1 MVVQYLLVALVAFI
15 ASMDEQLFGI
25 TMLGRPLF
33 TSLFVGLILGDVQQG
48 VIVGA
53 ALESMFMGAIMVGAA
68 VPPEVYASGVLG
80 CAFAVITGT
89 GTATAVALALPVS
102 VFLQVWR
109 NFCYAVPGA
118 FACKKIETALANR
131 DLAKA
136 NLYHLTIV
144 PLSIGIPSALLVF
157 GSLFFGA
164 DLINN
169 ALNAIPQFVMD
180 GLNVASGVMVCI
192 GFALLIRTMGDN
204 KLLPWL
210 FLGFIMVIYLKMDV
224 VGVAAAAICV
234 ALLLAFREGS
244 SGPQAAADKNFD
256 TSSIN
261 AMKVGLMGPLSGIG
275 DSFYWGTFRV
285 VAAGIGIGIAST
297 GNPLGPIVYA
307 LIYSVINFATRI
319 VAAHLGYDLG
329 TKFLQQSEENNLM
342 SRMTHAAG
350 VLGMTVIGAM
360 IAAQVSLSTAL
371 TFDVGGSEIVLQD
384 LFDSIFP
391 GLLPLLATF
400 ACVAL
405 YKKGVK
411 TIWIIIGIFAICI
424 IGTGLGVFAAA

>member
-1 MVVQYLLVALVAFI
+1 MFLRQ
-15 ASMDEQLFGI
+15 
-25 TMLGRPLF
+25 F
-33 TSLFVGLILGDVQQG
+33 TSQCSQSYDKMMAMGFMYTIQKPLRKIYPNDDDYY
-48 VIVGA
+48 A
-53 ALESMFMGAIMVGAA
+53 ALDRHTEFFNITPHVLPFVAGLTVSM
-68 VPPEVYASGVLG
+68 E
-80 CAFAVITGT
+80 
-89 GTATAVALALPVS
+89 
-102 VFLQVWR
+102 
-109 NFCYAVPGA
+109 
-118 FACKKIETALANR
+118 E
-131 DLAKA
+131 
-136 NLYHLTIV
+136 
-144 PLSIGIPSALLVF
+144 
-157 GSLFFGA
+157 
-164 DLINN
+164 
-169 ALNAIPQFVMD
+169 
-180 GLNVASGVMVCI
+180 
-192 GFALLIRTMGDN
+192 
-204 KLLPWL
+204 
-210 FLGFIMVIYLKMDV
+210 
-224 VGVAAAAICV
+224 
-234 ALLLAFREGS
+234 
-244 SGPQAAADKNFD
+244 QAAADKNFD

-329 TKFLQQSEENNLM
+329 TKFLQQSEESNLM

-405 YKKGVK
+405 YKRASRPFGSSWASSQSASSERAWECSRRRNVDCY
-411 TIWIIIGIFAICI
+411 ARA
-424 IGTGLGVFAAA
+424 LDN

>member
-1 MVVQYLLVALVAFI
+1 M

-25 TMLGRPLF
+25 TMPGRSLF

-53 ALESMFMGAIMVGAA
+53 ALESMFMGAIMVGTS
-68 VPPEVYASGVLG
+68 VPPEVYASGVFG
-80 CAFAVITGT
+80 CAFAAITGT
-89 GTATAVALALPVS
+89 AAAVAPALLVS
-102 VFLQVWR
+102 VFL
-109 NFCYAVPGA
+109 
-118 FACKKIETALANR
+118 L
-131 DLAKA
+131 
-136 NLYHLTIV
+136 
-144 PLSIGIPSALLVF
+144 
-157 GSLFFGA
+157 
-164 DLINN
+164 
-169 ALNAIPQFVMD
+169 
-180 GLNVASGVMVCI
+180 
-192 GFALLIRTMGDN
+192 
-204 KLLPWL
+204 
-210 FLGFIMVIYLKMDV
+210 
-224 VGVAAAAICV
+224 
-234 ALLLAFREGS
+234 
-244 SGPQAAADKNFD
+244 
-256 TSSIN
+256 
-261 AMKVGLMGPLSGIG
+261 
-275 DSFYWGTFRV
+275 
-285 VAAGIGIGIAST
+285 
-297 GNPLGPIVYA
+297 
-307 LIYSVINFATRI
+307 YSVINFATRI

>member
-1 MVVQYLLVALVAFI
+1 M

-25 TMLGRPLF
+25 TMPGRSLF

-53 ALESMFMGAIMVGAA
+53 ALESMFMGAIMVGTA
-68 VPPEVYASGVLG
+68 VPPEVYASGVFG
-80 CAFAVITGT
+80 CAFAAITGT
-89 GTATAVALALPVS
+89 AAAVAPALLVS
-102 VFLQVWR
+102 VFL
-109 NFCYAVPGA
+109 
-118 FACKKIETALANR
+118 L
-131 DLAKA
+131 
-136 NLYHLTIV
+136 
-144 PLSIGIPSALLVF
+144 
-157 GSLFFGA
+157 
-164 DLINN
+164 
-169 ALNAIPQFVMD
+169 
-180 GLNVASGVMVCI
+180 
-192 GFALLIRTMGDN
+192 
-204 KLLPWL
+204 
-210 FLGFIMVIYLKMDV
+210 
-224 VGVAAAAICV
+224 
-234 ALLLAFREGS
+234 
-244 SGPQAAADKNFD
+244 
-256 TSSIN
+256 
-261 AMKVGLMGPLSGIG
+261 
-275 DSFYWGTFRV
+275 
-285 VAAGIGIGIAST
+285 
-297 GNPLGPIVYA
+297 
-307 LIYSVINFATRI
+307 YSVINFATRI

>member
-1 MVVQYLLVALVAFI
+1 MVVQYLLVALVAFV

-89 GTATAVALALPVS
+89 GTAAAVALALPVS

-118 FACKKIETALANR
+118 FACRRIEAAVAAH
-131 DLAKA
+131 DLKKA
-136 NLYHLTIV
+136 NFYHLTIV

-157 GSLFFGA
+157 CSLFFGA
-164 DLINN
+164 DIINN

-210 FLGFIMVIYLKMDV
+210 FLGFIMVIYLGMDV
-224 VGVAAAAICV
+224 IGVAAAAIC
-234 ALLLAFREGS
+234 
-244 SGPQAAADKNFD
+244 
-256 TSSIN
+256 I
-261 AMKVGLMGPLSGIG
+261 
-275 DSFYWGTFRV
+275 
-285 VAAGIGIGIAST
+285 
-297 GNPLGPIVYA
+297 A
-307 LIYSVINFATRI
+307 LIQAFGSGSGQTKSVA
-319 VAAHLGYDLG
+319 V
-329 TKFLQQSEENNLM
+329 EEEED
-342 SRMTHAAG
+342 
-350 VLGMTVIGAM
+350 
-360 IAAQVSLSTAL
+360 
-371 TFDVGGSEIVLQD
+371 F
-384 LFDSIFP
+384 
-391 GLLPLLATF
+391 
-400 ACVAL
+400 
-405 YKKGVK
+405 
-411 TIWIIIGIFAICI
+411 
-424 IGTGLGVFAAA
+424 

>member
-1 MVVQYLLVALVAFI
+1 MATQNTDLKEAKKDAIMTPDMYR
-15 ASMDEQLFGI
+15 SMFLRQ
-25 TMLGRPLF
+25 F
-33 TSLFVGLILGDVQQG
+33 TSQCSQSYDKMMAMG
-48 VIVGA
+48 
-53 ALESMFMGAIMVGAA
+53 FMYTIQK
-68 VPPEVYASGVLG
+68 PL
-80 CAFAVITGT
+80 
-89 GTATAVALALPVS
+89 
-102 VFLQVWR
+102 R
-109 NFCYAVPGA
+109 
-118 FACKKIETALANR
+118 KIYPN
-131 DLAKA
+131 DDD
-136 NLYHLTIV
+136 Y
-144 PLSIGIPSALLVF
+144 
-157 GSLFFGA
+157 
-164 DLINN
+164 
-169 ALNAIPQFVMD
+169 
-180 GLNVASGVMVCI
+180 
-192 GFALLIRTMGDN
+192 
-204 KLLPWL
+204 
-210 FLGFIMVIYLKMDV
+210 Y
-224 VGVAAAAICV
+224 
-234 ALLLAFREGS
+234 
-244 SGPQAAADKNFD
+244 
-256 TSSIN
+256 
-261 AMKVGLMGPLSGIG
+261 
-275 DSFYWGTFRV
+275 V

-307 LIYSVINFATRI
+307 LIYSVINLATRI

-411 TIWIIIGIFAICI
+411 TIWIILGIFAICI

>member
-53 ALESMFMGAIMVGAA
+53 ALESMVGAA

-157 GSLFFGA
+157 CSLFFGA

-224 VGVAAAAICV
+224 IGVAAAAICV

-244 SGPQAAADKNFD
+244 SGPQAVAAD
-256 TSSIN
+256 
-261 AMKVGLMGPLSGIG
+261 
-275 DSFYWGTFRV
+275 
-285 VAAGIGIGIAST
+285 
-297 GNPLGPIVYA
+297 
-307 LIYSVINFATRI
+307 
-319 VAAHLGYDLG
+319 
-329 TKFLQQSEENNLM
+329 EEED
-342 SRMTHAAG
+342 
-350 VLGMTVIGAM
+350 
-360 IAAQVSLSTAL
+360 
-371 TFDVGGSEIVLQD
+371 F
-384 LFDSIFP
+384 
-391 GLLPLLATF
+391 
-400 ACVAL
+400 
-405 YKKGVK
+405 
-411 TIWIIIGIFAICI
+411 
-424 IGTGLGVFAAA
+424 

>member
-1 MVVQYLLVALVAFI
+1 MLNVSPAGLFLGLIKIVAQYLLVTLVAVM

-25 TMLGRPLF
+25 TMPGRPLF

-68 VPPEVYASGVLG
+68 VPEVYASGVLG
-80 CAFAVITGT
+80 CAFAVIAGT
-89 GTATAVALALPVS
+89 GTTTAVALALPVS
-102 VFLQVWR
+102 VFL
-109 NFCYAVPGA
+109 
-118 FACKKIETALANR
+118 L
-131 DLAKA
+131 
-136 NLYHLTIV
+136 
-144 PLSIGIPSALLVF
+144 
-157 GSLFFGA
+157 
-164 DLINN
+164 
-169 ALNAIPQFVMD
+169 
-180 GLNVASGVMVCI
+180 
-192 GFALLIRTMGDN
+192 
-204 KLLPWL
+204 
-210 FLGFIMVIYLKMDV
+210 
-224 VGVAAAAICV
+224 
-234 ALLLAFREGS
+234 
-244 SGPQAAADKNFD
+244 
-256 TSSIN
+256 
-261 AMKVGLMGPLSGIG
+261 
-275 DSFYWGTFRV
+275 
-285 VAAGIGIGIAST
+285 
-297 GNPLGPIVYA
+297 
-307 LIYSVINFATRI
+307 YSVINFATRI

-329 TKFLQQSEENNLM
+329 TKFLQQSEGNNLM

-411 TIWIIIGIFAICI
+411 TIWIILGIFAICI

>member
-1 MVVQYLLVALVAFI
+1 M
-15 ASMDEQLFGI
+15 
-25 TMLGRPLF
+25 
-33 TSLFVGLILGDVQQG
+33 
-48 VIVGA
+48 
-53 ALESMFMGAIMVGAA
+53 
-68 VPPEVYASGVLG
+68 
-80 CAFAVITGT
+80 
-89 GTATAVALALPVS
+89 
-102 VFLQVWR
+102 
-109 NFCYAVPGA
+109 
-118 FACKKIETALANR
+118 
-131 DLAKA
+131 
-136 NLYHLTIV
+136 
-144 PLSIGIPSALLVF
+144 
-157 GSLFFGA
+157 
-164 DLINN
+164 
-169 ALNAIPQFVMD
+169 
-180 GLNVASGVMVCI
+180 
-192 GFALLIRTMGDN
+192 
-204 KLLPWL
+204 
-210 FLGFIMVIYLKMDV
+210 
-224 VGVAAAAICV
+224 
-234 ALLLAFREGS
+234 
-244 SGPQAAADKNFD
+244 
-256 TSSIN
+256 
-261 AMKVGLMGPLSGIG
+261 
-275 DSFYWGTFRV
+275 

-307 LIYSVINFATRI
+307 LIYSVINLATRI

-411 TIWIIIGIFAICI
+411 TIWIILGIFAICI

>member
-53 ALESMFMGAIMVGAA
+53 ALESMFMGAIMVGAE

-144 PLSIGIPSALLVF
+144 PL
-157 GSLFFGA
+157 
-164 DLINN
+164 
-169 ALNAIPQFVMD
+169 
-180 GLNVASGVMVCI
+180 
-192 GFALLIRTMGDN
+192 
-204 KLLPWL
+204 
-210 FLGFIMVIYLKMDV
+210 
-224 VGVAAAAICV
+224 
-234 ALLLAFREGS
+234 
-244 SGPQAAADKNFD
+244 
-256 TSSIN
+256 
-261 AMKVGLMGPLSGIG
+261 
-275 DSFYWGTFRV
+275 
-285 VAAGIGIGIAST
+285 
-297 GNPLGPIVYA
+297 
-307 LIYSVINFATRI
+307 
-319 VAAHLGYDLG
+319 
-329 TKFLQQSEENNLM
+329 
-342 SRMTHAAG
+342 
-350 VLGMTVIGAM
+350 
-360 IAAQVSLSTAL
+360 
-371 TFDVGGSEIVLQD
+371 
-384 LFDSIFP
+384 
-391 GLLPLLATF
+391 
-400 ACVAL
+400 
-405 YKKGVK
+405 
-411 TIWIIIGIFAICI
+411 
-424 IGTGLGVFAAA
+424 

>member
-1 MVVQYLLVALVAFI
+1 MVEANSVIPLYKQIVRALSDSIANGTYRPGDKLPTEAELIEQFGVSRITVRSAIKEMEDAGLVEKARGKGTFVSSDTQMYAADDRESFTHSCQLAGKQASTRVLAMGWDFPSLRDAKFLGVDDIQKVLRSRRLRLV
-15 ASMDEQLFGI
+15 DDKP
-25 TMLGRPLF
+25 TMLETNSYSAVLSF
-33 TSLFVGLILGDVQQG
+33 LEHESLEDSLMAVLDRHTEFFNITPHVLPFVAGLTV
-48 VIVGA
+48 
-53 ALESMFMGAIMVGAA
+53 SM
-68 VPPEVYASGVLG
+68 E
-80 CAFAVITGT
+80 
-89 GTATAVALALPVS
+89 
-102 VFLQVWR
+102 
-109 NFCYAVPGA
+109 
-118 FACKKIETALANR
+118 E
-131 DLAKA
+131 
-136 NLYHLTIV
+136 
-144 PLSIGIPSALLVF
+144 
-157 GSLFFGA
+157 
-164 DLINN
+164 
-169 ALNAIPQFVMD
+169 
-180 GLNVASGVMVCI
+180 
-192 GFALLIRTMGDN
+192 
-204 KLLPWL
+204 
-210 FLGFIMVIYLKMDV
+210 
-224 VGVAAAAICV
+224 
-234 ALLLAFREGS
+234 
-244 SGPQAAADKNFD
+244 QAAADKNFD

-411 TIWIIIGIFAICI
+411 TIWIILGIFAICI